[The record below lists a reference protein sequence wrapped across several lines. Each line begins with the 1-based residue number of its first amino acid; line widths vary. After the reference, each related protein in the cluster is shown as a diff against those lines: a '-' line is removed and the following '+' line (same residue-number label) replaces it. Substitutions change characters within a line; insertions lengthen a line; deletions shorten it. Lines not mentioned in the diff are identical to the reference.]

1 MKKKLLWLTFTV
13 CGALFT
19 GNIAAAD
26 DFHYTNLLVGDRAS
40 GMGGAYTAI
49 SDDAT
54 GLYFN
59 PAGIAYASVRSFSA
73 SVNAYYE
80 NDKTYKNVIGGNG
93 WSRSS
98 SSLLP
103 NYFGVVQPLGRFK
116 VGFSYAVPDSSM
128 EDQSQ
133 TFGSLDLNASIQP
146 LNPGVRISSYI
157 INFNNENNVYNIG
170 PSIATEIAD
179 NFSTGLTLYYYQRK
193 TLWILNQIIKT
204 TNDGFEQTNQY
215 YHANER
221 GLRPVLGF
229 MWSPV
234 NNVSIG
240 LALSKVFITSSSIDF
255 QSSYV
260 RENIFTS
267 PTNSS
272 EKSLPGD
279 PNNPSGS
286 SDDKRKTPKQ
296 ISLGIAWF
304 PSASLLLTTDIN
316 YFSAKSVGDIVSFK
330 GHADSGI
337 EDVVNLALGTE
348 YYFTRN
354 WALRAG
360 LYTDYA
366 NTPDVQT
373 GGINQNEHIDLY
385 GGTMSIS
392 HFTRNTSVT
401 MGGGL
406 TLGSGKAQILSGRT
420 DIQTVDS
427 KGWMLFLASSY
438 SY

>member
-1 MKKKLLWLTFTV
+1 MKKKLLWLTFIV
-13 CGALFT
+13 CWALFT
-19 GNIAAAD
+19 ANFAAAD

-80 NDKTYKNVIGGNG
+80 NDKTYKSVIGGNG
-93 WSRSS
+93 WSRKS

-133 TFGSLDLNASIQP
+133 TFGSLDLNASIKP
-146 LNPGVRISSYI
+146 FNPGVGISSYI

-170 PSIATEIAD
+170 PSIATEITD
-179 NFSTGLTLYYYQRK
+179 NISTGLTLYYYQRK
-193 TLWILNQIIKT
+193 ALWILNQIIKT

-215 YHANER
+215 YHADEK
-221 GLRPVLGF
+221 GIRPVLGF

-240 LALSKVFITSSSIDF
+240 LALSKVFITSSNIDI

-260 RENIFTS
+260 RENIYTS

-279 PNNPSGS
+279 PTNPSGS
-286 SDDKRKTPKQ
+286 SNDKRKTPKQ
-296 ISLGIAWF
+296 ISLGLAWF
-304 PSASLLLTTDIN
+304 PSASVLLTTDIN
-316 YFSAKSVGDIVSFK
+316 YFSVKSVGDIVSFK
-330 GHADSGI
+330 GHTDSGI
-337 EDVVNLALGTE
+337 EDVVNIALGTE

-401 MGGGL
+401 LGGGL